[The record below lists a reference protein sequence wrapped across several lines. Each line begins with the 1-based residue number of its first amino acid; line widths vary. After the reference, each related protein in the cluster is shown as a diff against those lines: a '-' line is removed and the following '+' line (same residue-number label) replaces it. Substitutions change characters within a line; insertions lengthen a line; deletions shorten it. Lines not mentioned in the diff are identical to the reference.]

1 MNIKKAIEVQR
12 TRIDRMAKRSEN
24 LIKLLYE
31 AQKMDRLVEAYES
44 RKTNMSEKQTG
55 LLYGIL
61 I

>member
-44 RKTNMSEKQTG
+44 RKTSM
-55 LLYGIL
+55 
-61 I
+61 

>member
-1 MNIKKAIEVQR
+1 MNMKKAIEVQR

-44 RKTNMSEKQTG
+44 EV
-55 LLYGIL
+55 LLL
-61 I
+61 SLFAELNND

>member
-44 RKTNMSEKQTG
+44 RKTNMVCIH
-55 LLYGIL
+55 LYVDISC
-61 I
+61 